1 MYCARLRNMLRV
13 LPFQP
18 TQCTTEV
25 RMVTAVV
32 PLGKEKPNT
41 YGWLQFEKRGLKE
54 LQNLATR
61 SPAAMGTLMYML
73 NNMSRS
79 NALVVSQKAIATE
92 LGLSLKSIGN
102 SIKLLTEHHFIQA
115 VKVGNTSI
123 YVVNSKVAWQGER
136 GARYAAFGADV
147 VAIEGEQT
155 FDIDDTA
162 PLKSVPRMHTG
173 ERLLVGNEDLPPPD
187 QQEMELP

>member
-1 MYCARLRNMLRV
+1 
-13 LPFQP
+13 
-18 TQCTTEV
+18 
-25 RMVTAVV
+25 MVNAVV

-41 YGWLQFEKRGLKE
+41 FGWLQFEKKGLKE
-54 LQNLATR
+54 LQKLATS

-102 SIKLLTEHHFIQA
+102 SVKLLSEHHFIETI
-115 VKVGNTSI
+115 KVGNTSV
-123 YVVNSKVAWQGER
+123 YVVNSRVAWQGER

-147 VAIEGEQT
+147 VALEVEQT
-155 FDIDDTA
+155 APIDNLPA
-162 PLKSVPRMHTG
+162 LKSVPKLNEG
-173 ERLLVGNEDLPPPD
+173 ERLLVGNEPIDPPD
-187 QQEMELP
+187 QGELELA

>member
-1 MYCARLRNMLRV
+1 
-13 LPFQP
+13 
-18 TQCTTEV
+18 
-25 RMVTAVV
+25 MVNAVV

-41 YGWLQFEKRGLKE
+41 FGWLQFEKKGLKE
-54 LQNLATR
+54 LQKLATS

-102 SIKLLTEHHFIQA
+102 SVKLLSEHHFIETI
-115 VKVGNTSI
+115 KVGNTSV
-123 YVVNSKVAWQGER
+123 YVVNSRVAWQGER

-147 VAIEGEQT
+147 VALEVEQT
-155 FDIDDTA
+155 APIDNLPA
-162 PLKSVPRMHTG
+162 LKSVPKLHEG
-173 ERLLVGNEDLPPPD
+173 ERLLVGNEPIDPPD
-187 QQEMELP
+187 QQELELP